1 MLGFAHQITLVS
13 CSVCRAETHAFQD
26 LGWCVTDPYDDP
38 FKDVFD
44 PFDYDY
50 TMEDAFYD
58 TQCASTS
65 CGVEKSPCSG
75 GAAPGNGG
83 GEVGYA
89 PTYRPTQGPG
99 SGDDS

>member
-26 LGWCVTDPYDDP
+26 LGWCVDD
-38 FKDVFD
+38 DVFF
-44 PFDYDY
+44 PPEGYGYYDY
-50 TMEDAFYD
+50 NMQDAFED
-58 TQCASTS
+58 TPCASTS
-65 CGVEKSPCSG
+65 CGVDTSSGCS

-99 SGDDS
+99 SSDDS

>member
-1 MLGFAHQITLVS
+1 MQDAFDGTKCEATLCGV
-13 CSVCRAETHAFQD
+13 AETSS
-26 LGWCVTDPYDDP
+26 G
-38 FKDVFD
+38 
-44 PFDYDY
+44 
-50 TMEDAFYD
+50 
-58 TQCASTS
+58 
-65 CGVEKSPCSG
+65 CS